1 MKISEYTTYDGLG
14 LAELVKNK
22 EVTPEEL
29 VNISVSIM
37 KELNPTLNAVA
48 SIIEEKA
55 LEEIKNGLP
64 QGPFEGVPFL
74 IKELV
79 LHAKGI
85 PVNMGSRLAKGIT
98 FPVDSELM
106 ARFRKAGVVTV
117 GTTTTPEFGYNAVSE
132 ATLYGNPTVN
142 PWDTNHSPGGS
153 SGGSAAAIA
162 AGITPLAHANDG
174 GGSIR
179 IPASCSGL
187 VGLKPTR
194 GRIPAGPFN
203 SEPLNGIAIEFA
215 LSKTVRDTATLL
227 DAVAGPDIG
236 CYGWAEPP
244 AIPFAEAMKK
254 APKPLRIAWTG
265 KPASG
270 APVDEECLR
279 ALHETVALCEEL
291 GHTVIEAAPKYDA
304 ESFSMATVRIWT
316 ANIYHMINGAAALSN
331 RTPSEDNIEA
341 AIWACYNYGKEMPAS
356 HLLEAI
362 DTNASVS
369 RAAGQFFM
377 DYDVLL
383 SPTLATPPAPIG
395 MLNSNNPHI
404 NAVEWT
410 EQIFTYAPFT
420 NLFNATGQPSISLPL
435 GWSNKG
441 LPIGMQ
447 FTGKFADET
456 TLLQLAAQL
465 EQARPWK
472 EKKPFIHGSNLNY
485 SYK

>member
-29 VNISVSIM
+29 VNISVSII

-174 GGSIR
+174 GAI
-179 IPASCSGL
+179 
-187 VGLKPTR
+187 
-194 GRIPAGPFN
+194 N
-203 SEPLNGIAIEFA
+203 S
-215 LSKTVRDTATLL
+215 K
-227 DAVAGPDIG
+227 
-236 CYGWAEPP
+236 
-244 AIPFAEAMKK
+244 
-254 APKPLRIAWTG
+254 
-265 KPASG
+265 
-270 APVDEECLR
+270 
-279 ALHETVALCEEL
+279 H
-291 GHTVIEAAPKYDA
+291 
-304 ESFSMATVRIWT
+304 
-316 ANIYHMINGAAALSN
+316 
-331 RTPSEDNIEA
+331 
-341 AIWACYNYGKEMPAS
+341 
-356 HLLEAI
+356 
-362 DTNASVS
+362 
-369 RAAGQFFM
+369 
-377 DYDVLL
+377 
-383 SPTLATPPAPIG
+383 
-395 MLNSNNPHI
+395 
-404 NAVEWT
+404 
-410 EQIFTYAPFT
+410 
-420 NLFNATGQPSISLPL
+420 
-435 GWSNKG
+435 
-441 LPIGMQ
+441 
-447 FTGKFADET
+447 
-456 TLLQLAAQL
+456 
-465 EQARPWK
+465 
-472 EKKPFIHGSNLNY
+472 
-485 SYK
+485 